1 MSRGWKQKKAQS
13 AAGMAVRDFLTPL
26 GLYSAAAGMAEPQ
39 SCHLAFP
46 GVPAIHRGQ
55 QDATEAI
62 WELVPAHGAT
72 KLFCRVH
79 TPLSGS
85 NLGWGSAHGELQ
97 ELLKFHLFHKIQC
110 LIHPPFKIHY
120 HRRLIATM
128 PGIIIN

>member
-1 MSRGWKQKKAQS
+1 
-13 AAGMAVRDFLTPL
+13 
-26 GLYSAAAGMAEPQ
+26 MAEPQ

-55 QDATEAI
+55 YPL
-62 WELVPAHGAT
+62 WE
-72 KLFCRVH
+72 
-79 TPLSGS
+79 S

-97 ELLKFHLFHKIQC
+97 ELLKFYLFHKIQC
-110 LIHPPFKIHY
+110 LFHPPFKIHY

>member
-1 MSRGWKQKKAQS
+1 
-13 AAGMAVRDFLTPL
+13 
-26 GLYSAAAGMAEPQ
+26 MAEPQ
-39 SCHLAFP
+39 SCYLALP

-55 QDATEAI
+55 QDAPETI
-62 WELVPAHGAT
+62 WEVIPAHGAT
-72 KLFCRVH
+72 KLFCRGR

-110 LIHPPFKIHY
+110 LFHPPLKIHY

-128 PGIIIN
+128 SGIIINR